1 MSNFI
6 GLAYAVVKNAGI
18 DTSKMSPNEVVDKY
32 NELQKK
38 TGQKDATPKEQK
50 RMQELGIDEKSNEHK
65 KEETLKGRKE
75 KTSKIK
81 HEKAIKELSSDKYP
95 DGTYD
100 IENKEPIEYEGGY
113 QVTFCQIGDN
123 YTEEEHRALCEEFL
137 KYSTDDKISAG
148 KFGGTPEISFN
159 VKDREIAER
168 LAKKY
173 NQISIWDWKTGN
185 EIGTGGTGKRRD

>member
-38 TGQKDATPKEQK
+38 TGGKEATPREQQ
-50 RMQELGIDEKSNEHK
+50 RMQELGIEDKPTK
-65 KEETLKGRKE
+65 KGGVDNQDRKR
-75 KTSKIK
+75 KTSKVN

-100 IENKEPIEYEGGY
+100 IESKQPIEYEDGY

-123 YTEEEHRALCEEFL
+123 YTEDEHARLCEEFL
-137 KYSTDDKISAG
+137 KESTDDKISAG
-148 KFGGTPEISFN
+148 KFGGTPEISFHL
-159 VKDREIAER
+159 KDRETAER

-173 NQISIWDWKTGN
+173 NQISIWDWKTWN
-185 EIGTGGTGKRRD
+185 EIKMGGTGKRRD